1 MSEEIK
7 ELLQEYKENQ
17 DALYKEVSS
26 VNEEIARLQSYRNS
40 LAEPYQSILENLEF
54 RIKTIMLEAKQSY
67 ECEIGKVT
75 YRKGGVRRSWDLDSL
90 DSVCKFDPHIK
101 EVIWSYRIETPFAPS
116 ISIKLD

>member
-1 MSEEIK
+1 MPEEIK
-7 ELLQEYKENQ
+7 ELLQEYKNNQ

-40 LAEPYQSILENLEF
+40 LTEPYQSILEGLEF
-54 RIKTIMLEAKQSY
+54 RIKSIMLEAKQSY

-75 YRKGGVRRSWDLDSL
+75 YRKGGVRRSWDLDAL

-101 EVIWSYRIETPFAPS
+101 ELIWGHRGETPFAPS